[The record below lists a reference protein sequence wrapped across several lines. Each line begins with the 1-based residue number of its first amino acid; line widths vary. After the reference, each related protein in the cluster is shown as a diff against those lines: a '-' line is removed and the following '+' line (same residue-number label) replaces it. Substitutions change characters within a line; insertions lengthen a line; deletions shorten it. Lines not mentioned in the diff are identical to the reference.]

1 MEDFVKTDT
10 AKTAYTTYHRM
21 KLPKQLSKN
30 GIRIHQIAEKKSPR
44 ESLRTLMFDLVPLP
58 LCMFLIMLK
67 VLLFLS

>member
-30 GIRIHQIAEKKSPR
+30 GIHQIAEKKSPQ
-44 ESLRTLMFDLVPLP
+44 ESLRMFDLVPLP